1 MFNDIK
7 RQMMAV
13 VLSMFFAL
21 STVLCIYSYIFLKN
35 TKALLIDSYS
45 HSISVFAE
53 SINKDVLRIE
63 NNSEDLALM
72 GSLFYKA
79 GQDKTI
85 AKSAITKIFENYE
98 NSLGGGI
105 WFEPYVV
112 DKNQKRFCIY
122 AYRNDQNKVVLD
134 ENFNSEEYN
143 YHNQSWYRQIISAIT
158 KEHNTA
164 WSLPYKENQGS
175 EKLMITAGTG
185 IYSDDGKLIGIS
197 TVDWEVN
204 NIFLEISKMKPTENS
219 FALFADKNRDYI
231 LVSNDPYLNNRNLI
245 GKSLSNVPWY
255 RDNLKQVTYYKY
267 HNKKFIPY
275 VKNLDNGMFLI
286 INVPKMELFRNA
298 LIHVTIL
305 SIILMLISTL
315 IAYLLHYILKKY
327 IIRPIDKLMLIA
339 DKISKGEDVHITI
352 AKPEEFAELASTFD
366 KMTYDIKSITKERER
381 INSELSIAKSIQA
394 SSLPSVFP
402 PFPDKKEFDIFAS
415 MQPAKEVG
423 GDFYDFCFIDD
434 ENFMFL
440 IADVSGKGV
449 PAALFMMTCKT
460 LMNNMSQIKYSPK
473 ELIEAV
479 NRKICS
485 TNKQGLF
492 VTMFVGIVNIN
503 TGKVTYINCGH
514 NQPLIKTKD
523 SEYKYMDLDSNIV
536 LGAFEDAEFKVYE
549 SQLNAGDT
557 IFTYT
562 DGITEALNKENEMYG
577 EERLKDCLN
586 KFHDNDIN
594 NIAKAV
600 REDIHNYTENV
611 PQSDDL
617 TMLIFKYN
625 NKTVKKIF
633 KDMAIKENY
642 KSFYTWLHNN
652 CQEWGLNDVLVN
664 KLDMCCEEL
673 YANITFYS
681 YPPKVGMIEVLMC
694 KSDKQIILQFEDE
707 GVPYNPLEKQD
718 PDITLPPEQRELG
731 GLGIFMVK
739 EMADD
744 IKYQHVGNRNV
755 LTIIFNNE
763 DN

>member
-1 MFNDIK
+1 MFKDIK
-7 RQMMAV
+7 RQMMVV
-13 VLSMFFAL
+13 VLSMFLAL
-21 STVLCIYSYIFLKN
+21 VTVLCIYSYIFLRN

-79 GQDKTI
+79 GQDATI
-85 AKSAITKIFENYE
+85 AKAAIKKIFENYE
-98 NSLGGGI
+98 TSLGGGI

-122 AYRNDQNKVVLD
+122 AYRNNQNKVVLD
-134 ENFNSEEYN
+134 EAFNSEEYN
-143 YHNQSWYRQIISAIT
+143 YHNQGWYKQIISSVT

-175 EKLMITAGTG
+175 EKLMITAGSG
-185 IYSDDGKLIGIS
+185 IFDDSGNLIGIS

-204 NIFLEISKMKPTENS
+204 EIFQEISKMKPTANS
-219 FALFADKNRDYI
+219 FALFADKNHDYI
-231 LVSNDPYLNNRNLI
+231 LVSNDPYLDNSNLT
-245 GKSLSNVPWY
+245 GKSLSNIPWY
-255 RDNLKQVTYYKY
+255 RGNLKQVTYHTY
-267 HNKKFIPY
+267 HHKKFIPY

-286 INVPKMELFRNA
+286 INIPKLELFRSSM
-298 LIHVTIL
+298 IHVGIL
-305 SIILMLISTL
+305 SFILILISIL
-315 IAYLLHYILKKY
+315 IAGLLYNILKMY

-339 DKISKGEDVHITI
+339 NKISKGEDIHITI

-366 KMTYDIKSITKERER
+366 KMTKNIKTITKERER
-381 INSELSIAKSIQA
+381 IDSELSIARSIQE
-394 SSLPSVFP
+394 SSLPNIFP
-402 PFPDKKEFDIFAS
+402 PFPDKKEFDIYAS
-415 MQPAKEVG
+415 MQPAKQVG
-423 GDFYDFCFIDD
+423 GDFYDFFFIDD

-449 PAALFMMTCKT
+449 PAALFMMTVKT
-460 LMNNMSQIKYSPK
+460 LISNIAQVGHSPK
-473 ELIEAV
+473 ELIETV
-479 NRKICS
+479 NRKICL

-514 NQPLIKTKD
+514 NQPLIKTED
-523 SEYKYMDLDSNIV
+523 NEYKYMETNSNIV
-536 LGAFEDAEFKVYE
+536 LGAFDNTEFDVCE
-549 SQLNAGDT
+549 SQLKAGDT
-557 IFTYT
+557 IFAYT
-562 DGITEALNKENEMYG
+562 DGITEALNANDEMYG
-577 EERLKDCLN
+577 EERLLTCLN
-586 KFHDNDIN
+586 KYHN
-594 NIAKAV
+594 
-600 REDIHNYTENV
+600 EDIQKLADNVKHDILEFTNSV

-625 NKTVKKIF
+625 NQTLKRIF
-633 KDMAIKENY
+633 KDMAIQENY
-642 KSFYTWLHNN
+642 KSFYTWLHDT
-652 CQEWGLNDVLVN
+652 CEEWKLNPELIN

-681 YPPKVGMIEVLMC
+681 YPPKTGIIEVTIS
-694 KSDKQIILQFEDE
+694 KTTDKIILQFEDE
-707 GVPYNPLEKQD
+707 GIPYNPLEKAD
-718 PDITLPPEQRELG
+718 PDITLPPEERPCG

-744 IKYQHVGNRNV
+744 IKYQHIGNKNV
-755 LTIIFNNE
+755 LTVIFNN
-763 DN
+763 

>member
-1 MFNDIK
+1 MFKDIK
-7 RQMMAV
+7 RQMMVV
-13 VLSMFFAL
+13 VLSMFLAL
-21 STVLCIYSYIFLKN
+21 VTVLCIYSYIFLRN

-79 GQDKTI
+79 GQDATI
-85 AKSAITKIFENYE
+85 AKAAIKKIFENYE

-122 AYRNDQNKVVLD
+122 AYRNSQDKVVLD
-134 ENFNSEEYN
+134 ETFNSEEYN
-143 YHNQSWYRQIISAIT
+143 YHNQGWYKQIISSVT

-185 IYSDDGKLIGIS
+185 IYDDAGNLIGIS

-204 NIFLEISKMKPTENS
+204 EIFQEISKMKPTANS
-219 FALFADKNRDYI
+219 FALFADKNHDYI
-231 LVSNDPYLNNRNLI
+231 LVSNDPYLDNSNLT
-245 GKSLSNVPWY
+245 GKSLSNIPWY
-255 RDNLKQVTYYKY
+255 RGNLKQVTYHTY
-267 HNKKFIPY
+267 HHKKFIPY

-286 INVPKMELFRNA
+286 INIPKLELFRSSM
-298 LIHVTIL
+298 IHVGIL
-305 SIILMLISTL
+305 SFILILISIL
-315 IAYLLHYILKKY
+315 IAGLLYNILKMY

-339 DKISKGEDVHITI
+339 NKISKGEDIHITI

-366 KMTYDIKSITKERER
+366 KMTKNIKTITKERER
-381 INSELSIAKSIQA
+381 IDSELSIARSIQE
-394 SSLPSVFP
+394 SSLPNIFP
-402 PFPDKKEFDIFAS
+402 PFPDKKEFDIYAS
-415 MQPAKEVG
+415 MQPAKQVG
-423 GDFYDFCFIDD
+423 GDFYDFFFIDD

-449 PAALFMMTCKT
+449 PAALFMMTVKT
-460 LMNNMSQIKYSPK
+460 LISNIAQVGHSPK
-473 ELIEAV
+473 ELIETV
-479 NRKICS
+479 NRKICL

-492 VTMFVGIVNIN
+492 VTMFIGIVNIN
-503 TGKVTYINCGH
+503 TGKITYINCGH
-514 NQPLIKTKD
+514 NQPLIKTENN
-523 SEYKYMDLDSNIV
+523 EYKYMETNSNIV
-536 LGAFEDAEFKVYE
+536 LGAFDNTEFDVCE
-549 SQLNAGDT
+549 SQLKAGDT
-557 IFTYT
+557 IFAYT
-562 DGITEALNKENEMYG
+562 DGITEALNANDEMYG
-577 EERLKDCLN
+577 EERLLTCLN
-586 KFHDNDIN
+586 KYHN
-594 NIAKAV
+594 
-600 REDIHNYTENV
+600 EDIQKLADNVKHDILEFTNSV

-625 NKTVKKIF
+625 NQTLKRIF
-633 KDMAIKENY
+633 KDMAIQENY
-642 KSFYTWLHNN
+642 KSFYTWLHDT
-652 CQEWGLNDVLVN
+652 CEEWKLNPELIN

-681 YPPKVGMIEVLMC
+681 YPPKTGIIEVTIS
-694 KSDKQIILQFEDE
+694 KTTDKIILQFEDE
-707 GVPYNPLEKQD
+707 GIPYNPLEKAD
-718 PDITLPPEQRELG
+718 PDITLPPEERPCG

-744 IKYQHVGNRNV
+744 IKYQHIGNKNV
-755 LTIIFNNE
+755 LTVIFNN
-763 DN
+763 

>member
-1 MFNDIK
+1 MFKDIK
-7 RQMMAV
+7 RQMMVV
-13 VLSMFFAL
+13 VLSMFLAL
-21 STVLCIYSYIFLKN
+21 VTVLCIYSYIFLRN

-79 GQDKTI
+79 GQDATI
-85 AKSAITKIFENYE
+85 AKAAIKKIFENYE

-122 AYRNDQNKVVLD
+122 AYRNSQDKVVLD
-134 ENFNSEEYN
+134 ETFNSEEYN
-143 YHNQSWYRQIISAIT
+143 YHNQGWYKQIISSVT

-185 IYSDDGKLIGIS
+185 IYDDAGNLIGIS

-204 NIFLEISKMKPTENS
+204 EIFQEISKMNPTANS
-219 FALFADKNRDYI
+219 FALFADKNHDYI
-231 LVSNDPYLNNRNLI
+231 LVSNDPYLDNSNLT
-245 GKSLSNVPWY
+245 GKSLSNIPWY
-255 RDNLKQVTYYKY
+255 RGNLKQVTYHTY
-267 HNKKFIPY
+267 HHKKFIPY

-286 INVPKMELFRNA
+286 INIPKLELFRSSM
-298 LIHVTIL
+298 IHVGIL
-305 SIILMLISTL
+305 SFILILISIL
-315 IAYLLHYILKKY
+315 IAGLLYNILKMY

-339 DKISKGEDVHITI
+339 NKISKGEDIHITI

-366 KMTYDIKSITKERER
+366 KMTKNIKTITKERER
-381 INSELSIAKSIQA
+381 IDSELSIARSIQE
-394 SSLPSVFP
+394 SSLPNIFP
-402 PFPDKKEFDIFAS
+402 PFPDKKEFDIYAS
-415 MQPAKEVG
+415 MQPAKQVG
-423 GDFYDFCFIDD
+423 GDFYDFFFIDD

-449 PAALFMMTCKT
+449 PAALFMMTVKT
-460 LMNNMSQIKYSPK
+460 LISNIAQVGHSPK
-473 ELIEAV
+473 ELIETV
-479 NRKICS
+479 NRKICL

-492 VTMFVGIVNIN
+492 VTMFIGIVNIN
-503 TGKVTYINCGH
+503 TGKITYINCGH
-514 NQPLIKTKD
+514 NQPLIKTENN
-523 SEYKYMDLDSNIV
+523 EYKYMETNSNIV
-536 LGAFEDAEFKVYE
+536 LGAFDNTEFDVCE
-549 SQLNAGDT
+549 SQLKAGDT
-557 IFTYT
+557 IFAYT
-562 DGITEALNKENEMYG
+562 DGITEALNANDEMYG
-577 EERLKDCLN
+577 EERLLTCLN
-586 KFHDNDIN
+586 KYHN
-594 NIAKAV
+594 
-600 REDIHNYTENV
+600 EDIQKLADNVKHDILEFTNSV

-625 NKTVKKIF
+625 NQTLKRIF
-633 KDMAIKENY
+633 KDMAIQENY
-642 KSFYTWLHNN
+642 KSFYTWLHDT
-652 CQEWGLNDVLVN
+652 CEEWKLNPELIN

-681 YPPKVGMIEVLMC
+681 YPPKTGIIEVTIS
-694 KSDKQIILQFEDE
+694 KTTDKIILQFEDE
-707 GVPYNPLEKQD
+707 GIPYNPLEKAD
-718 PDITLPPEQRELG
+718 PDITLPPEERPCG

-744 IKYQHVGNRNV
+744 IKYQHIGNKNV
-755 LTIIFNNE
+755 LTVIFNN
-763 DN
+763 

>member
-1 MFNDIK
+1 MFKDIK
-7 RQMMAV
+7 RQMMVV
-13 VLSMFFAL
+13 VLSMFLAL
-21 STVLCIYSYIFLKN
+21 VTVLCIYSYIFLRN

-79 GQDKTI
+79 GQDATI
-85 AKSAITKIFENYE
+85 AKAAIKKIFENYE

-122 AYRNDQNKVVLD
+122 AY
-134 ENFNSEEYN
+134 N
-143 YHNQSWYRQIISAIT
+143 YHNQGWYKQIISSVT

-185 IYSDDGKLIGIS
+185 IYDDAGNLIGIS

-204 NIFLEISKMKPTENS
+204 EIFQEISKMKPTANS
-219 FALFADKNRDYI
+219 FALFADKNHDYI
-231 LVSNDPYLNNRNLI
+231 LVSNDPYLDNSNLT
-245 GKSLSNVPWY
+245 GKSLSNIPWY
-255 RDNLKQVTYYKY
+255 RGNLKQVTYHTY
-267 HNKKFIPY
+267 HHKKFIPY

-286 INVPKMELFRNA
+286 INIPKLELFRSSM
-298 LIHVTIL
+298 IHVGIL
-305 SIILMLISTL
+305 SFILILISIL
-315 IAYLLHYILKKY
+315 IAGLLYNILKMY

-339 DKISKGEDVHITI
+339 NKISKGEDIHITI

-366 KMTYDIKSITKERER
+366 KMTKNIKTITKERER
-381 INSELSIAKSIQA
+381 IDSELSIARSIQE
-394 SSLPSVFP
+394 SSLPNIFP
-402 PFPDKKEFDIFAS
+402 PFPDKKEFDIYAS
-415 MQPAKEVG
+415 MQPAKQVG
-423 GDFYDFCFIDD
+423 GDFYDFFFIDD

-449 PAALFMMTCKT
+449 PAALFMMTVKT
-460 LMNNMSQIKYSPK
+460 LISNIAQVGHSPK
-473 ELIEAV
+473 ELIETV
-479 NRKICS
+479 NRKICL

-492 VTMFVGIVNIN
+492 VTMFIGIVNIN
-503 TGKVTYINCGH
+503 TGKITYINCGH
-514 NQPLIKTKD
+514 NQPLIKTENN
-523 SEYKYMDLDSNIV
+523 EYKYMETNSNIV
-536 LGAFEDAEFKVYE
+536 LGAFDNTEFDVCE
-549 SQLNAGDT
+549 SQLKAGDT
-557 IFTYT
+557 IFAYT
-562 DGITEALNKENEMYG
+562 DGITEALNANDEMYG
-577 EERLKDCLN
+577 EERLLTCLN
-586 KFHDNDIN
+586 KYHN
-594 NIAKAV
+594 
-600 REDIHNYTENV
+600 EDIQKLADNVKHDILEFTNSV

-625 NKTVKKIF
+625 NQTLKRIF
-633 KDMAIKENY
+633 KDMAIQENY
-642 KSFYTWLHNN
+642 KSFYTWLHDT
-652 CQEWGLNDVLVN
+652 CEEWKLNPELIN

-681 YPPKVGMIEVLMC
+681 YPPKTGIIEVTIS
-694 KSDKQIILQFEDE
+694 KTTDKIILQFEDE
-707 GVPYNPLEKQD
+707 GIPYNPLEKAD
-718 PDITLPPEQRELG
+718 PDITLPPEQRPCG

-744 IKYQHVGNRNV
+744 IKYQHIGNKNV
-755 LTIIFNNE
+755 LTVIFNN
-763 DN
+763 

>member
-1 MFNDIK
+1 MFKDIK
-7 RQMMAV
+7 RQMMVV
-13 VLSMFFAL
+13 VLSMFLAL
-21 STVLCIYSYIFLKN
+21 VTVLCVYSYIFLRN

-79 GQDKTI
+79 GQDATI
-85 AKSAITKIFENYE
+85 AKAAIKKIFENYE

-122 AYRNDQNKVVLD
+122 AYRNSQDKVVLD
-134 ENFNSEEYN
+134 ETFNSEEYN
-143 YHNQSWYRQIISAIT
+143 YHNQGWYKQIISSVT

-185 IYSDDGKLIGIS
+185 IYDDAGNLIGIS

-204 NIFLEISKMKPTENS
+204 EIFQEISKMKPTANS
-219 FALFADKNRDYI
+219 FALFADKNHDYI
-231 LVSNDPYLNNRNLI
+231 LVSNDPYLDNSNLT
-245 GKSLSNVPWY
+245 GKSLSNIPWY
-255 RDNLKQVTYYKY
+255 RGNLKQVTYHTY
-267 HNKKFIPY
+267 HHKKFIPY

-286 INVPKMELFRNA
+286 INIPKLELFRSSM
-298 LIHVTIL
+298 IHVGIL
-305 SIILMLISTL
+305 SFILILISIL
-315 IAYLLHYILKKY
+315 IAGLLYNILKMY

-339 DKISKGEDVHITI
+339 NKISKGEDIHITI

-366 KMTYDIKSITKERER
+366 KMTKNIKTITKERER
-381 INSELSIAKSIQA
+381 IDSELSIARSIQE
-394 SSLPSVFP
+394 SSLPKIFP
-402 PFPDKKEFDIFAS
+402 PFPDKKEFDIYAS
-415 MQPAKEVG
+415 MKPAKEVG
-423 GDFYDFCFIDD
+423 GDFYDFFFIDD

-449 PAALFMMTCKT
+449 PAALFMMTVKT
-460 LMNNMSQIKYSPK
+460 LISNIAQVGHSPK
-473 ELIEAV
+473 ELIETV
-479 NRKICS
+479 NRKICL

-492 VTMFVGIVNIN
+492 VTMFIGIVNIN
-503 TGKVTYINCGH
+503 TGKITYINCGH
-514 NQPLIKTKD
+514 NQSLIKTND
-523 SEYKYMDLDSNIV
+523 NEYKYMDVDSNTV
-536 LGAFEDAEFKVYE
+536 LGAFDDTEFNICE
-549 SQLNAGDT
+549 SQLNAGDI

-562 DGITEALNKENEMYG
+562 DGITEALNKEEEMYG
-577 EERLKDCLN
+577 EERFKNPLN
-586 KFHDNDIN
+586 KCEEQDVTKISENVRK
-594 NIAKAV
+594 NI
-600 REDIHNYTENV
+600 REFTEEV

-625 NKTVKKIF
+625 NQTLKRIF
-633 KDMAIKENY
+633 KDMAIQENY
-642 KSFYTWLHNN
+642 KSFYTWLHDT
-652 CQEWGLNDVLVN
+652 CEEWKLNPELIN

-681 YPPKVGMIEVLMC
+681 YPPKTGIIEVTIS
-694 KSDKQIILQFEDE
+694 KTTDKIILQFEDE
-707 GVPYNPLEKQD
+707 GIPYNPLEKAD
-718 PDITLPPEQRELG
+718 PDITLPPEERPCG

-744 IKYQHVGNRNV
+744 IKYQHIGNKNV
-755 LTIIFNNE
+755 LTVIFNN
-763 DN
+763 